1 MIRLFKMAK
10 DSAIKARTQT
20 MNQLKAVL
28 TRTDPRLRDSL
39 KELGQAALLRTCA
52 AFQPGS
58 LGGIEDAAIAV
69 LHILASR
76 ILALAEEI
84 RAHENALTEIVTD
97 CAPRL
102 LERHGVGPDTA
113 ACLLIT
119 AGDNPER
126 LNSEA
131 AFAALCGVKPIEA
144 SSGKTTRHRSISS
157 SARSLAHSAL
167 CLRSRASSSRSDS
180 AGSPPEPVS
189 CSRAS
194 QSICTRW
201 PTFPR

>member
-1 MIRLFKMAK
+1 MLVCATRSRSSDRPRCCARAPHSSPAP
-10 DSAIKARTQT
+10 SAESRT
-20 MNQLKAVL
+20 
-28 TRTDPRLRDSL
+28 RPSPSCIFWPR
-39 KELGQAALLRTCA
+39 
-52 AFQPGS
+52 GS
-58 LGGIEDAAIAV
+58 
-69 LHILASR
+69 SR

-84 RAHENALTEIVTD
+84 RAYENALTEIVTD

-119 AGDNPER
+119 AGDDPER

-131 AFAALCGVKPIEA
+131 AFAALCGVNPIEA
-144 SSGKTTRHRSISS
+144 SSGKTTRHRSMSS

-167 CLRSRASSSRSDS
+167 CLRRRASSSRSDS

-194 QSICTRW
+194 RSICTRW